1 MSSDWNFDFPF
12 SPFDAIPDRVDML
25 SAGNHLEETDPWNEP
40 YCCKHNKPQCLDS
53 VAVFPSAHILVLTL
67 TDQTIVSMLR

>member
-25 SAGNHLEETDPWNEP
+25 SAGNHLDETDPWNEP
-40 YCCKHNKPQCLDS
+40 YCCEHNIS
-53 VAVFPSAHILVLTL
+53 
-67 TDQTIVSMLR
+67 